1 MQKVTDDQI
10 VEAIQNYMFIYTWS
24 PSVREIAGMV
34 EMTPGGMQ
42 PRLIDLREQGRI
54 VHEGVRQIRVIK

>member
-1 MQKVTDDQI
+1 LQKVTDDQI

>member
-1 MQKVTDDQI
+1 MQKVTDDKI
-10 VEAIQNYMFIYTWS
+10 VEAIQEYMDLNGWS

-42 PRLIDLREQGRI
+42 PRLIYLKEQGRI
-54 VHEGVRQIRVIK
+54 VYEGVRQIRVIK